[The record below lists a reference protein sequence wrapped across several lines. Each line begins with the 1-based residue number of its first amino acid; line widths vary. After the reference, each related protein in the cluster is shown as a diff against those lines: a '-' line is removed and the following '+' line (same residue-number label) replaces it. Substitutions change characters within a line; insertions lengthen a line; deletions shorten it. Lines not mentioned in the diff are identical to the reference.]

1 MYKNKAAVSGV
12 LQTGI
17 QPSDDELE
25 SMTTVNS
32 PTNGDEVGIWS
43 DFALE
48 GLNDYE

>member
-1 MYKNKAAVSGV
+1 MLNKNNNEAVSGV
-12 LQTGI
+12 LQ
-17 QPSDDELE
+17 DDELE
-25 SMTTVNS
+25 STTTANS

>member
-1 MYKNKAAVSGV
+1 MLNKNNNEAVSGV
-12 LQTGI
+12 LQ
-17 QPSDDELE
+17 DDELE
-25 SMTTVNS
+25 SLTTVNS

>member
-1 MYKNKAAVSGV
+1 MLNKNNNEAVSGV
-12 LQTGI
+12 LQ
-17 QPSDDELE
+17 DDELE
-25 SMTTVNS
+25 STTTVNS